1 MLRMSSFDTILLR
14 LEKSSPDNDIVH
26 LIEHVSKNA
35 LQLEE
40 VAALAQKLAGTGS
53 SLPTIQGPSA
63 DLASTGGP
71 SSLSTLLCPLFLRL
85 KGFTIPK
92 LAVPGRPAGGI
103 DVLATIPGYKTTLRP
118 DEVVRCLEE
127 CGYCHFLASDDFV
140 PLDARMFR
148 LRQEIGAQDNPFL
161 AMASLISKKLAAQ
174 VDHVRLD
181 VRVGR
186 HGNFGHTLEDARF
199 NARMFNSVA
208 KMVGLDSACFLTN
221 ADSLYQPYIGRGE
234 ALVALDSLFRGQA
247 SRWLAEHFRT
257 CWRMTET
264 LNGDMQIPDGTIL
277 RDVFAENLA
286 AQGTN
291 IREFDLR
298 VNRVRES
305 GKSMIRAQSSDY
317 LSVNINLM
325 RQMLVQGQAFH
336 SSDRGLFSDPCGIEL
351 LCRPGQP
358 VEADQPLAR
367 VRGIETLEQIAGRTK
382 ASIADAIS
390 VAPMCELEHHPG
402 GEFEAEWVTEGV
414 T

>member
-1 MLRMSSFDTILLR
+1 MSSFNAILLR
-14 LEKSSPDNDIVH
+14 LEKSSPDNDITR
-26 LIEHVSKNA
+26 LIDHVSGNA
-35 LQLEE
+35 LQLDE
-40 VAALAQKLAGTGS
+40 VAALAQKLAGTGC
-53 SLPTIQGPSA
+53 SLPTIQSPSA
-63 DLASTGGP
+63 DIASTGGP

-85 KGFTIPK
+85 KGFKIPK

-103 DVLATIPGYKTTLRP
+103 DVLATIPGYKTVLRSE
-118 DEVVRCLEE
+118 EVIRCLEE

-148 LRQEIGAQDNPFL
+148 LRQQIGAQDNPFL
-161 AMASLISKKLAAQ
+161 AIASLISKKLAAQ

-186 HGNFGHTLEDARF
+186 HGNFGHTLDEARF

-234 ALVALDSLFRGQA
+234 ALVALDSLFRHQA
-247 SRWLAEHFRT
+247 SRWLTEHFRA

-277 RDVFAENLA
+277 REIFAENLE
-286 AQGTN
+286 AQGAN
-291 IREFDLR
+291 IRAFDLR

-305 GKSMIRAQSSDY
+305 SKSIIRAQSGGY
-317 LSVNINLM
+317 LSVNINVM
-325 RQMLVQGQAFH
+325 RQMLVQGQASH

-351 LCRPGQP
+351 LCRPGQTS
-358 VEADQPLAR
+358 Q
-367 VRGIETLEQIAGRTK
+367 
-382 ASIADAIS
+382 S
-390 VAPMCELEHHPG
+390 
-402 GEFEAEWVTEGV
+402 
-414 T
+414 